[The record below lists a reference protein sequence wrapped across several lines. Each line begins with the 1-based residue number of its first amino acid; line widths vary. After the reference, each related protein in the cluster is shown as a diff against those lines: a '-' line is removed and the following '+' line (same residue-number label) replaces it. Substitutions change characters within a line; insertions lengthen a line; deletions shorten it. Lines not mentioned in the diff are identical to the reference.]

1 MGANDVF
8 AHMPKAPPASPEV
21 RDEAIKRALEQ
32 FDRNNIADTQG
43 SARDARLMLRTAPSL
58 RPSHGRPVMPQTR
71 RLIAA
76 SLVLLLAGSSTY
88 FYLAHSPDRIGLPTA
103 EADCE
108 SPRVAAK
115 ARDRSRVLT

>member
-8 AHMPKAPPASPEV
+8 AHMPEAPPASPEV

-88 FYLAHSPDRIGLPTA
+88 FYLAHSPDRIGFQTTSAPVAL
-103 EADCE
+103 
-108 SPRVAAK
+108 PRVASESPGQV
-115 ARDRSRVLT
+115 ARS